1 MTRYRIQF
9 SKKGPVKFISH
20 LDLLRNFERAFRR
33 AGLPLAF
40 SQGFNPHPRL
50 FFAAPLPVG
59 MEGEREYLDL
69 ELEKN
74 IEIENLFSLLSNVF
88 PEGIQIKKIWYLQ
101 GNEKALMATLKKAS
115 YSIEADFQGP
125 AHRENLNSEIQSFLS
140 AGIIEVTVKKKE
152 CLRIRNIRPGI
163 HNLKGG
169 FEQNKLYLE
178 MELQAGGSGNI
189 RPEEVFGTF
198 MEKSGLIRY
207 ITDFNI
213 KRTNLFF
220 SGWPAIE

>member
-9 SKKGPVKFISH
+9 SKNGPAKFISH

-40 SQGFNPHPRL
+40 SEGFNPHPRL

-74 IEIENLFSLLSNVF
+74 IEIKNLFLSNVF
-88 PEGIQIKKIWYLQ
+88 PEGIQIKKIWRLR
-101 GNEKALMATLKKAS
+101 GNEKALMATLEKAS

-125 AHRENLNSEIQSFLS
+125 AHQENLNREIQSFLS
-140 AGIIEVTVKKKE
+140 AGVIEVTVKKKD
-152 CLRIRNIRPGI
+152 CSRIRNIRPGI
-163 HNLKGG
+163 YNLKGR
-169 FEQNKLYLE
+169 FEPNRLYLE
-178 MELQAGGSGNI
+178 MELQAGSSGNI
-189 RPEEVFGTF
+189 RPEEVFGAF
-198 MEKSGLIRY
+198 MEKSGLIHNV
-207 ITDFNI
+207 TDFNI

-220 SGWPAIE
+220 NSWPSVE